1 MKTLLP
7 LFGLL
12 LLLSA
17 CGDDTKIQLRAPQ
30 AQVAETKADS
40 VAVIAKDS
48 IKTDSIKVHIKK

>member
-17 CGDDTKIQLRAPQ
+17 CDDTKIQLRAPQ
-30 AQVAETKADS
+30 PQVAETKADS
-40 VAVIAKDS
+40 TTVIVKDS
-48 IKTDSIKVHIKK
+48 IKTDSTKVIAKK

>member
-17 CGDDTKIQLRAPQ
+17 CDDTKIQLRAPQ
-30 AQVAETKADS
+30 SQVTETKADS
-40 VAVIAKDS
+40 VAVIVKDS
-48 IKTDSIKVHIKK
+48 IKTDSTKVLIKK